1 MAGEEGAEAA
11 PGLALEPPEPGGEEL
26 VTFSAGRFV
35 VAAPPSWY
43 LTALRAAEER
53 EVPWPQAVADAT
65 GCPEARLLPIDDLRS
80 ADLAVWCWLTPEGG
94 RYVEIVDATACQL
107 AVYVPDPADWPA
119 FWAGFVLP
127 ALELQVLTGMRR
139 EFARLARARR
149 RVSPG
154 PRRASSSRRSR

>member
-119 FWAGFVLP
+119 FWADFVVP
-127 ALELQVLTGMRR
+127 ALQLQLLAALHRTLRAPRR
-139 EFARLARARR
+139 PRR
-149 RVSPG
+149 RAT
-154 PRRASSSRRSR
+154 RRAD